1 VTSGGAAFAQRVQVP
16 RPGERAEFIMIKA
29 PSLKLQA
36 ALDNGSGIV

>member
-1 VTSGGAAFAQRVQVP
+1 LKLQ
-16 RPGERAEFIMIKA
+16 A